1 MYKVFKTKW
10 YESKFEKLTR
20 AEQERVIK
28 FEQNLKLQ
36 PYDGK
41 PLGYRFLREKKFN
54 GNRLI
59 FLVYDTNKVVFLVT
73 ITDKKVQQQVID
85 LIKANLDMYK
95 YMLEKTLNNIKSP

>member
-1 MYKVFKTKW
+1 MFKTKW
-10 YESKFEKLTR
+10 YESKFEKLTK
-20 AEQERVIK
+20 AVQERVIK
-28 FEQNLKLQ
+28 FEQNLKLK

-95 YMLEKTLNNIKSP
+95 DMLEKTLNNIKSP